1 METTLFYSKYCG
13 HCKNFIMELK
23 KEELI
28 SSFENYICIDKRKNL
43 PDFVKQVPCI
53 LIKDHDEPLLGNK
66 AFAWINFMKMK
77 KSEKIESEN
86 NVNAFDFNNSF
97 GDFDEIEHEKKHGDK
112 KCMSKDNCQAL
123 GMLEAPL
130 LSEREKK
137 ELLLKFDNADTKS
150 RYEEM
155 EGLRK

>member
-1 METTLFYSKYCG
+1 MESTLFYSKYCG

-23 KEELI
+23 KEDLM
-28 SSFENYICIDKRKNL
+28 SSFQNYICVDKGRNL
-43 PDFVKQVPCI
+43 PEFVKQVPCI
-53 LIKDHDEPLLGNK
+53 LVTDHDEPLLGNK

-77 KSEKIESEN
+77 RSEKIESEN

-97 GDFDEIEHEKKHGDK
+97 DNFDVIDHDIKKGDK
-112 KCMSKDNCQAL
+112 KCISKDNCQLL

-137 ELLLKFDNADTKS
+137 ELLLKFDNKDTKS
-150 RYEEM
+150 RYDEM
-155 EGLRK
+155 ESLRQ